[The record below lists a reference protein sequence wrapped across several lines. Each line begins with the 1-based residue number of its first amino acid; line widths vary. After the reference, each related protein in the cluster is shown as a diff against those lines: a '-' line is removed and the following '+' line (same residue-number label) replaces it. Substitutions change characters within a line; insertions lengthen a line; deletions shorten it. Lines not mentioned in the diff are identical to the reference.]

1 MRLSTKPWLF
11 RFYLSL
17 LFTSLYASVARSQ
30 APDTLQLWPEGA
42 PGAMGTGP
50 LDVPRISVNLPPKEK
65 ATGAAVVICP
75 GGGYVTLAADHEGKQ
90 VAEWFNNLGI
100 AAFVL
105 RYRVNTWD
113 HRKYGY
119 PHAFNDATRAMR
131 LVRSR
136 AAGWGIDPGKIGIL
150 GFSAGGHLAS
160 TVGTHFDQGK
170 AKAKDLVERAA
181 SRPNFLVLIYP
192 VVSFTTEHTH
202 RFSREMQLGRN
213 LDSTLAEY
221 LSNEKHV
228 TTLTPPTFLMHTDD
242 DGVEPENSV
251 LFYLALRKARVPAEM
266 HIYQKGGHG
275 YGFYPKDNPAL
286 ATWPDRL
293 RDWLKGQGLTK

>member
-1 MRLSTKPWLF
+1 MILSTKRRLF
-11 RFYLSL
+11 RFSLFL
-17 LFTSLYASVARSQ
+17 LFTGLYASAARGQ
-30 APDTLQLWPEGA
+30 AVDTLQLWPEGA

-50 LDVPRISVNLPPKEK
+50 LDVPRISVNLPPKDK

-136 AAGWGIDPGKIGIL
+136 AAEWGIDPGKIGIL
-150 GFSAGGHLAS
+150 GFSAGGHLAFHGGHALRPGQRQGQRPR
-160 TVGTHFDQGK
+160 GTRRLPAQLHGAHLPGRF
-170 AKAKDLVERAA
+170 
-181 SRPNFLVLIYP
+181 
-192 VVSFTTEHTH
+192 FTTEHTH
-202 RFSREMQLGRN
+202 RFSREMQLGRT

>member
-1 MRLSTKPWLF
+1 MMRKLF
-11 RFYLSL
+11 CFCFL
-17 LFTSLYASVARSQ
+17 LLLTSLHSSLTRAQ
-30 APDTLQLWPEGA
+30 APDTLLLWPGGA
-42 PGAMGTGP
+42 PGAMGNTP
-50 LDVPRISVNLPPKEK
+50 LDIPRISVNLPAKEK
-65 ATGAAVVICP
+65 ATGAAVLICP
-75 GGGYVTLAADHEGKQ
+75 GGGYVTLAADHEGRQ
-90 VAEWFNNLGI
+90 VAGWFNELGI

-136 AAGWGIDPGKIGIL
+136 AREWGIDPGKIGIL

-160 TVGTHFDQGK
+160 TAGTRFDSGNL
-170 AKAKDLVERAA
+170 KAKDPVERFS
-181 SRPNFLVLIYP
+181 SRPSFMVLVYP
-192 VVSFTTEHTH
+192 VVSFSTEYAH
-202 RFSREMQLGRN
+202 RFSREMQLG
-213 LDSTLAEY
+213 LDPDSTLAGY

-242 DGVEPENSV
+242 DGVVPENSV
-251 LFYLALRKARVPAEM
+251 LFYLALRRARVPAEL

-286 ATWPDRL
+286 ASWPDRL
-293 RDWLKGQGLTK
+293 RDWLKGQGLTR

>member
-1 MRLSTKPWLF
+1 MRQ
-11 RFYLSL
+11 RFL
-17 LFTSLYASVARSQ
+17 LFSSFLLIIILNVVLGKAQ
-30 APDTLQLWPEGA
+30 APDTLILWPGGA
-42 PGAMGTGP
+42 PGAMGTTP
-50 LDVPRISVNLPPKEK
+50 LDIPRISVNLPPKDK
-65 ATGAAVVICP
+65 ATGAAVIICP

-90 VAEWFNNLGI
+90 VAEWFNQLGI

-136 AAGWGIDPGKIGIL
+136 AREWGIDPGKIGIL

-160 TVGTHFDQGK
+160 TVGTHFDGGN
-170 AKAKDLVERAA
+170 AKARDVVEKAS
-181 SRPNFLVLIYP
+181 SRPAFMVLVYP
-192 VVSFTTEHTH
+192 VVSFSTEHAH
-202 RFSREMQLGRN
+202 RFSREMQLGRD
-213 LDSTLAEY
+213 LDSTLSEY

-242 DGVEPENSV
+242 DGVVPENSV
-251 LFYLALRKARVPAEM
+251 LFYLALRRAKVPAEM

-275 YGFYPKDNPAL
+275 YGFYPKDNAAL
-286 ATWPDRL
+286 ASWPDRL
-293 RDWLKGQGLTK
+293 RDWLKGQGLVR